1 MSFRSN
7 GRDGAPR
14 RPQRPLGRVARP
26 ARPRARGTR
35 APTFVF
41 FVFFVAKLLASA
53 HVVVDGSAEIVVAA
67 NAPSATR
74 LAAEELN
81 FFLKG
86 VLGAPLPVVERRTA
100 GKTAIV
106 LGAGGGSPGRLAPP
120 CGHAGRVPLP
130 VQSPPAFVFCLLSF
144 VLTITRKLAGWFLTQ
159 RRRVA
164 KCAEVF

>member
-1 MSFRSN
+1 MSLRSN
-7 GRDGAPR
+7 GRA
-14 RPQRPLGRVARP
+14 

-130 VQSPPAFVFCLLSF
+130 CESVGSAPRAD
-144 VLTITRKLAGWFLTQ
+144 RKGSVESVGSAPRADRNGL
-159 RRRVA
+159 
-164 KCAEVF
+164 